1 MRSAEHHVR
10 RQLPGVK
17 ISEKDGRESHPYLTC
32 PACAA
37 ICKSRAESS
46 WISFQP
52 NHYHRRSVFTE
63 FFQRPQI
70 ITNWL
75 LIYNYIII
83 KISIK
88 ITFEE
93 AKTVFYDE
101 YALIINDPEHSKDI
115 DRREGANMEKEYD

>member
-1 MRSAEHHVR
+1 MDQFS
-10 RQLPGVK
+10 
-17 ISEKDGRESHPYLTC
+17 D
-32 PACAA
+32 
-37 ICKSRAESS
+37 S
-46 WISFQP
+46 WYCYQFR
-52 NHYHRRSVFTE
+52 YCSV
-63 FFQRPQI
+63 
-70 ITNWL
+70 NNL
-75 LIYNYIII
+75 GYIII